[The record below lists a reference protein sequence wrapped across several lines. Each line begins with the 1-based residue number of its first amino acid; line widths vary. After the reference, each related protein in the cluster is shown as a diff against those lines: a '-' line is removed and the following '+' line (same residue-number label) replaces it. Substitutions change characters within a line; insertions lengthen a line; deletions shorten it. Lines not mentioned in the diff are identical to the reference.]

1 MRLPWD
7 IGIRYLICPGLCLP
21 LPMLTPE
28 SIEKIRQ
35 AARVEE
41 VVGDF
46 VTLKRRGSNLIGR
59 CPFHDEK
66 TPSFTVNP
74 ARGIFKCFGCGKAGD
89 SIKFVMEHEH
99 FSYPEALKF
108 IARKYNIEIEE
119 REVTPE
125 EKQAENERES
135 LFAVNEFARN
145 YFRQTLHETEEG
157 QVIGLS
163 YYKERGFSAD
173 TIQKFQLGYSPE
185 SFNAFLN
192 AAEEKGYKTEYLIK
206 LGLIKENEKGN
217 RYDAY
222 RGRVIFPIHNIS
234 GRVIGFGGR
243 VLKKTETAPKYIN
256 SPQNEIYDKSKTLYG
271 IYFAKESI
279 IKNDVC
285 YLVEGYTD
293 VISLY
298 QSGIKNVVASSGT
311 SLTADQIKQIR
322 RFTDN
327 VTILYDGDTAGI
339 KASFRGIDM
348 FLEQGINVRVLLFPD
363 GEDPDSFARKTPTD
377 ELQQYLNDN
386 TRDFISFKTD
396 VLIKDAGKDPVKRAE
411 IVRDAVTSIALIPDP
426 IKRSVF
432 VRECSV
438 LFEMEEAMLMAE
450 LNKILRSR
458 KLKNL
463 PDEDRASVPQDNE
476 TAKRQT
482 ETETEIAEKEAGKPN
497 LKETDLMRLLIQQ
510 GAKKVHASYKDEE
523 EEVHTIEVRVA
534 DIIISE
540 LRQEAFN
547 FETDIYNQILTLI
560 ENHNLEAEE
569 WESFEDVL
577 IGNPDQ
583 TIQET
588 VINITLSPHRISEK
602 WSEFNTSAKNETETL
617 HHKVV
622 QTINSLKIGRVDQF
636 IREKMDVLKTGN
648 EDDSTQALEEIK
660 LWEEIRRQISNL
672 LGRVILK

>member
-1 MRLPWD
+1 
-7 IGIRYLICPGLCLP
+7 
-21 LPMLTPE
+21 MLTPD

-185 SFNAFLN
+185 SYDAFLK

-206 LGLIKENEKGN
+206 LGLIKENDKGN

-311 SLTADQIKQIR
+311 SLTPDQIKQIR

-363 GEDPDSFARKTPTD
+363 GEDPDSFARKTPVD

-396 VLIKDAGKDPVKRAE
+396 VLIKEAGKDPVKRAE

-450 LNKILRSR
+450 LNKILRSKKR
-458 KLKNL
+458 KNQSEEDNAAEIVKHKEGLSQIPAEEEWPQTSSGELEELYLISQLILWGHLTVQNKTQLKNG
-463 PDEDRASVPQDNE
+463 DVVG
-476 TAKRQT
+476 
-482 ETETEIAEKEAGKPN
+482 AEVK
-497 LKETDLMRLLIQQ
+497 I
-510 GAKKVHASYKDEE
+510 
-523 EEVHTIEVRVA
+523 A
-534 DIIISE
+534 DIILSEIREDGFVFFNEAYNEIVNAVENLRLSTEEHDESYDALLIKNYDENLKQAVIDIISSK
-540 LRQEAFN
+540 LMQS
-547 FETDIYNQILTLI
+547 DISKYRLSHRLDDKEIRSTVN
-560 ENHNLEAEE
+560 EN
-569 WESFEDVL
+569 
-577 IGNPDQ
+577 
-583 TIQET
+583 
-588 VINITLSPHRISEK
+588 
-602 WSEFNTSAKNETETL
+602 L
-617 HHKVV
+617 HHKIY
-622 QTINSLKIGRVDQF
+622 QTINATKLFRVDQ
-636 IREKMDVLKTGN
+636 IILEKRDLLKT
-648 EDDSTQALEEIK
+648 EMDMEEMTILMEEIK
-660 LWEEIRRQISNL
+660 IWQVLRLQLSNL

>member
-1 MRLPWD
+1 
-7 IGIRYLICPGLCLP
+7 
-21 LPMLTPE
+21 MLTPD

-185 SFNAFLN
+185 SYDAFLK
-192 AAEEKGYKTEYLIK
+192 AAEEKGYKPEYLIK
-206 LGLIKENEKGN
+206 LGLIKENDKGN

-311 SLTADQIKQIR
+311 SLTPDQIKQIR

-363 GEDPDSFARKTPTD
+363 GEDPDSFARKTPVD

-386 TRDFISFKTD
+386 TRDFIGFKTD
-396 VLIKDAGKDPVKRAE
+396 VLIKEAGKDPVKRAE

-463 PDEDRASVPQDNE
+463 SDEDRASMPQEAE
-476 TAKRQT
+476 TAKRQSEM
-482 ETETEIAEKEAGKPN
+482 ETEASEKETGKPN
-497 LKETDLMRLLIQQ
+497 LKETDLIRLLIQQ
-510 GAKKVHASYKDEE
+510 GAKKVHATYKDEE
-523 EEVHTIEVRVA
+523 GEVHSIEVRVA

-547 FETDIYNQILTLI
+547 FETEIYNQILTLI

-583 TIQET
+583 AIQET
-588 VINITLSPHRISEK
+588 VINITLSPHR
-602 WSEFNTSAKNETETL
+602 TSDRWAEYNVSIKNETETL

-636 IREKMDVLKTGN
+636 IREKMELLKAGN
-648 EDDSTQALEEIK
+648 EEESTQALEEIK
-660 LWEEIRRQISNL
+660 LWEDVRRQISNL